1 MKRTNSIAL
10 LTGLG
15 PALEKAAVRGPDR
28 RVVLREPKRI
38 TSDSLPLGEAIRL
51 ANRGDSAAFEVIYR
65 LHSRLVYSIC
75 LRMLRDPFEAEDLT
89 QDTFVL
95 LLRKIH
101 TFRGESAF
109 SSWLYKLTTNLVL
122 MRFRSKVSQPESLDE
137 ISANA
142 ENGETFSELGQPDL
156 YLSGLFDRVNLQA
169 AIDLLP
175 AGCKT
180 TFILHDVEGY
190 EHKEIAGILGCSVGN
205 SKSQLHRARKRLRKL
220 LRGASHRA
228 LQGKPHAAGESLV
241 LTGSY

>member
-1 MKRTNSIAL
+1 M
-10 LTGLG
+10 
-15 PALEKAAVRGPDR
+15 GPDR
-28 RVVLREPKRI
+28 STTLRKSRQHAP
-38 TSDSLPLGEAIRL
+38 DSSPLGKAIRL
-51 ANRGDSAAFEVIYR
+51 AHQGDSSAFELIYR

-89 QDTFVL
+89 QETFVL

-122 MRFRSKVSQPESLDE
+122 MRFRKKVSQSESLDE

-142 ENGETFSELGQPDL
+142 ESGETISELGQPDL
-156 YLSGLFDRVNLQA
+156 YLSGLFDRINLQA
-169 AIDLLP
+169 AINLLP

-220 LRGASHRA
+220 LRGAAHCT
-228 LQGKPHAAGESLV
+228 LQQQHKATGDSLV
-241 LTGSY
+241 LASGY

>member
-1 MKRTNSIAL
+1 LHRSRQH
-10 LTGLG
+10 
-15 PALEKAAVRGPDR
+15 EPD
-28 RVVLREPKRI
+28 
-38 TSDSLPLGEAIRL
+38 SSPLGNAIRL
-51 ANRGDSAAFEVIYR
+51 AHQGDSGAFEFIYR

-89 QDTFVL
+89 QEAFIL

-122 MRFRSKVSQPESLDE
+122 MRFRKKTFPSASLDE
-137 ISANA
+137 ISASA
-142 ENGETFSELGQPDL
+142 ENGEMPSELGQPDL
-156 YLSGLFDRVNLQA
+156 HLSGLFDRINLQA

-220 LRGASHRA
+220 LREASHFA
-228 LQGKPHAAGESLV
+228 LQQSPKPAGDSLV
-241 LTGSY
+241 LARSY

>member
-1 MKRTNSIAL
+1 VRKAAVGGPDRSIAL
-10 LTGLG
+10 
-15 PALEKAAVRGPDR
+15 
-28 RVVLREPKRI
+28 RESKRH
-38 TSDSLPLGEAIRL
+38 TFDSSPLSEAIRL
-51 ANRGDSAAFEVIYR
+51 AHRGDSAAFEVIYR

-89 QDTFVL
+89 QETFVL

-109 SSWLYKLTTNLVL
+109 SSWLHKLTTNLVL
-122 MRFRSKVSQPESLDE
+122 MRFRKKTPPSASLDE
-137 ISANA
+137 INANA
-142 ENGETFSELGQPDL
+142 ENGEPRNEIGGPDL
-156 YLSGLFDRVNLQA
+156 NLSGLFDRINLQA

-220 LRGASHRA
+220 LREVPHRA
-228 LQGKPHAAGESLV
+228 PQRHKATGESLV
-241 LTGSY
+241 LAASY

>member
-1 MKRTNSIAL
+1 
-10 LTGLG
+10 
-15 PALEKAAVRGPDR
+15 
-28 RVVLREPKRI
+28 
-38 TSDSLPLGEAIRL
+38 
-51 ANRGDSAAFEVIYR
+51 
-65 LHSRLVYSIC
+65 
-75 LRMLRDPFEAEDLT
+75 MLRDPFEAEDLT

-180 TFILHDVEGY
+180 AFILHDVEGY

-220 LRGASHRA
+220 LRGASHCA
-228 LQGKPHAAGESLV
+228 LQGKPHAAGESWV
-241 LTGSY
+241 LTASY

>member
-1 MKRTNSIAL
+1 LRKSRQHA
-10 LTGLG
+10 
-15 PALEKAAVRGPDR
+15 PD
-28 RVVLREPKRI
+28 
-38 TSDSLPLGEAIRL
+38 SSPLGKAIRL
-51 ANRGDSAAFEVIYR
+51 AHQGDSAAFELIYR

-89 QDTFVL
+89 QETFVL

-122 MRFRSKVSQPESLDE
+122 MRFRKKVSQSESLDE

-142 ENGETFSELGQPDL
+142 ESGETISELGQPDL
-156 YLSGLFDRVNLQA
+156 YLSGLFDRINLQA
-169 AIDLLP
+169 AINLLP

-220 LRGASHRA
+220 LRGAA
-228 LQGKPHAAGESLV
+228 QCTLQQQHKATGDSLV
-241 LTGSY
+241 LASGY

>member
-1 MKRTNSIAL
+1 MRESRQHA
-10 LTGLG
+10 
-15 PALEKAAVRGPDR
+15 PD
-28 RVVLREPKRI
+28 
-38 TSDSLPLGEAIRL
+38 TSPLGNAIRL
-51 ANRGDSAAFEVIYR
+51 AHKGDSAAFDLIYR

-89 QDTFVL
+89 QETFVL

-109 SSWLYKLTTNLVL
+109 SSWLHKVTTNLVL
-122 MRFRSKVSQPESLDE
+122 MSFRKKVFQPASLDE
-137 ISANA
+137 ISGHA
-142 ENGETFSELGQPDL
+142 ESGETLGEIGGPDP
-156 YLSGLFDRVNLQA
+156 YLAGLFDRINLQA

-220 LRGASHRA
+220 LRGAA
-228 LQGKPHAAGESLV
+228 LCLPQQQQHKAIGDSLV
-241 LTGSY
+241 LASNY

>member
-1 MKRTNSIAL
+1 LKRTNSIAL
-10 LTGLG
+10 LTGFG
-15 PALEKAAVRGPDR
+15 PAREKAAVRGPDR
-28 RVVLREPKRI
+28 RAVLREPKRI

-89 QDTFVL
+89 QETFVL

-109 SSWLYKLTTNLVL
+109 SSWLHKLTTNLVL
-122 MRFRSKVSQPESLDE
+122 MRFRKKVPPSASLDE
-137 ISANA
+137 ISSNT
-142 ENGETFSELGQPDL
+142 ENSEPRNEIGAPDL
-156 YLSGLFDRVNLQA
+156 NLSGLFDRINLQA

-220 LRGASHRA
+220 LGEAPRRPPQKHIAT
-228 LQGKPHAAGESLV
+228 GESLV
-241 LTGSY
+241 LAASY

>member
-1 MKRTNSIAL
+1 LKRTNSIAL

-15 PALEKAAVRGPDR
+15 SALEKAAVRGPDR
-28 RVVLREPKRI
+28 RTVLREPKRI

-89 QDTFVL
+89 QETFVL

-109 SSWLYKLTTNLVL
+109 SSWLHKLTTNLVL
-122 MRFRSKVSQPESLDE
+122 MRFRKKIPPSASLDE
-137 ISANA
+137 ISANT
-142 ENGETFSELGQPDL
+142 ENGEPRNEIGGPDL
-156 YLSGLFDRVNLQA
+156 NLSGLFDRINLQA

-175 AGCKT
+175 LGCKT

-220 LRGASHRA
+220 LLGTPYHAPH
-228 LQGKPHAAGESLV
+228 KHAATRDALV
-241 LTGSY
+241 LAASC

>member
-1 MKRTNSIAL
+1 
-10 LTGLG
+10 
-15 PALEKAAVRGPDR
+15 
-28 RVVLREPKRI
+28 
-38 TSDSLPLGEAIRL
+38 L
-51 ANRGDSAAFEVIYR
+51 AHQGDSAAFELIYR

-89 QDTFVL
+89 QETFVL

-122 MRFRSKVSQPESLDE
+122 MRFRKKVSQSESLDE

-142 ENGETFSELGQPDL
+142 ESGETFSELGQPDL
-156 YLSGLFDRVNLQA
+156 YLSGLFDRLNLQA

-175 AGCKT
+175 VGCKT

-220 LRGASHRA
+220 LRGAAHCT
-228 LQGKPHAAGESLV
+228 LQQHKATGDSLV
-241 LTGSY
+241 LARSY

>member
-1 MKRTNSIAL
+1 MWPRSEYT
-10 LTGLG
+10 
-15 PALEKAAVRGPDR
+15 
-28 RVVLREPKRI
+28 LRESTRN
-38 TSDSLPLGEAIRL
+38 TVDSSPLGKAIQL
-51 ANRGDSAAFEVIYR
+51 AHRGDPHAFELIYR

>member
-1 MKRTNSIAL
+1 
-10 LTGLG
+10 
-15 PALEKAAVRGPDR
+15 
-28 RVVLREPKRI
+28 
-38 TSDSLPLGEAIRL
+38 L
-51 ANRGDSAAFEVIYR
+51 AHKGDSAAFDLIYR

-89 QDTFVL
+89 QETFVL

-109 SSWLYKLTTNLVL
+109 SSWLHKVTTNLVL
-122 MRFRSKVSQPESLDE
+122 MSFRKKVFQPASLDE
-137 ISANA
+137 ISGHA
-142 ENGETFSELGQPDL
+142 ESGETLGEIGGPDP
-156 YLSGLFDRVNLQA
+156 YLAGLFDRINLQA

-220 LRGASHRA
+220 LRGAA
-228 LQGKPHAAGESLV
+228 LCLPQQQQHKATGDSLV
-241 LTGSY
+241 LASNY

>member
-1 MKRTNSIAL
+1 M
-10 LTGLG
+10 
-15 PALEKAAVRGPDR
+15 
-28 RVVLREPKRI
+28 REPRRHAPNN
-38 TSDSLPLGEAIRL
+38 SPLGKAIRL
-51 ANRGDSAAFEVIYR
+51 AHHGDSAAFEFIYR

-89 QDTFVL
+89 QETFVL

-122 MRFRSKVSQPESLDE
+122 MRFRKKVLKSTSLDE
-137 ISANA
+137 ISAHV
-142 ENGETFSELGQPDL
+142 ESGETRSEIGRPDP
-156 YLSGLFDRVNLQA
+156 YLSGLFDRINLQA

-180 TFILHDVEGY
+180 TFLLHDVEGY

-205 SKSQLHRARKRLRKL
+205 SKAQLHRARKRLRKS
-220 LRGASHRA
+220 LR
-228 LQGKPHAAGESLV
+228 AAAQCTHHQQHKATGDSLV
-241 LTGSY
+241 LASSY

>member
-1 MKRTNSIAL
+1 
-10 LTGLG
+10 
-15 PALEKAAVRGPDR
+15 
-28 RVVLREPKRI
+28 LRESTRR
-38 TSDSLPLGEAIRL
+38 TVDSSPLGKAIQL
-51 ANRGDSAAFEVIYR
+51 AHRGDPHAFELIYR

-122 MRFRSKVSQPESLDE
+122 MRFRNKVSQPESLDE

>member
-1 MKRTNSIAL
+1 LKRTNSIAL

-28 RVVLREPKRI
+28 RAVLREPKRI

-89 QDTFVL
+89 QETFVL

-109 SSWLYKLTTNLVL
+109 SSWLHKLTTNLVL
-122 MRFRSKVSQPESLDE
+122 MRFRKKMPPSTSLDE
-137 ISANA
+137 ISANT
-142 ENGETFSELGQPDL
+142 ENSEPRNEIGAPDL
-156 YLSGLFDRVNLQA
+156 NLSGLFDRINLQA

-220 LRGASHRA
+220 LGEAPHRPPQKHIA
-228 LQGKPHAAGESLV
+228 TGESLV
-241 LTGSY
+241 LAASY

>member
-1 MKRTNSIAL
+1 LRKSRQHA
-10 LTGLG
+10 
-15 PALEKAAVRGPDR
+15 PD
-28 RVVLREPKRI
+28 
-38 TSDSLPLGEAIRL
+38 SSPLGKAIRL
-51 ANRGDSAAFEVIYR
+51 AHQGDSAAFELIYR
-65 LHSRLVYSIC
+65 LYSRLVYSIC

-89 QDTFVL
+89 QETFVL

-122 MRFRSKVSQPESLDE
+122 MRFRKKVSQSESLDE

-142 ENGETFSELGQPDL
+142 ESGETISELGQPDL
-156 YLSGLFDRVNLQA
+156 YLSGLFDRINLQA
-169 AIDLLP
+169 AINLLP

-220 LRGASHRA
+220 LRGAAHCT
-228 LQGKPHAAGESLV
+228 LQQQHKATGDSLV
-241 LTGSY
+241 LASGY

>member
-1 MKRTNSIAL
+1 
-10 LTGLG
+10 
-15 PALEKAAVRGPDR
+15 
-28 RVVLREPKRI
+28 LREPKRI

-89 QDTFVL
+89 QETFVL

-109 SSWLYKLTTNLVL
+109 SSWLHKLTTNLVL
-122 MRFRSKVSQPESLDE
+122 MRFRKKIPPSASLDE
-137 ISANA
+137 ISANT
-142 ENGETFSELGQPDL
+142 ENGEPRNEIGGPDL
-156 YLSGLFDRVNLQA
+156 NLSGLFDRINLKA

-175 AGCKT
+175 LGCKT

-220 LRGASHRA
+220 LLGTSYRA
-228 LQGKPHAAGESLV
+228 PHKHAATRDALV
-241 LTGSY
+241 LAASC